1 MADPAATPV
10 PPVTPAAPAPPA
22 ADVPLSRR
30 SQIAALALLVGVA
43 GLIGWRWCSD
53 RFGTRP
59 TELHR
64 DPTHRVD
71 LNRAT
76 RAELMQVPSIGPQLA
91 ERIVAHRESRG
102 RFASIDDLTA
112 VHGIGDATLN
122 KMRPW
127 VTVDGDD
134 SKPPSVE
141 PERLSRKPPAST
153 RGPTK
158 SDVPRGLIN
167 VNTASLAELDT
178 LPNIGPVLAQRII
191 DERRKKPFASVDDLR
206 RVSGLGPKRLAAIRE
221 LVTVGE

>member
-1 MADPAATPV
+1 MPV
-10 PPVTPAAPAPPA
+10 PPVTPAAPAPPTEV
-22 ADVPLSRR
+22 VPLSRR
-30 SQIAALALLVGVA
+30 SQVAALALLVGIA

-64 DPTHRVD
+64 DTTHRVD

-91 ERIVAHRESRG
+91 ERIVSHRESHG
-102 RFASIDDLTA
+102 QFGSIEDLKG

-127 VTVDGDD
+127 VTVDGED
-134 SKPPSVE
+134 SKPPSIE
-141 PERLSRKPPAST
+141 PDRLSRKPPTS
-153 RGPTK
+153 
-158 SDVPRGLIN
+158 PRGATKPSASSGPIN
-167 VNTASLAELDT
+167 VNTAGLAELDT

-206 RVSGLGPKRLAAIRE
+206 RVSGLGPKRIAAIRE